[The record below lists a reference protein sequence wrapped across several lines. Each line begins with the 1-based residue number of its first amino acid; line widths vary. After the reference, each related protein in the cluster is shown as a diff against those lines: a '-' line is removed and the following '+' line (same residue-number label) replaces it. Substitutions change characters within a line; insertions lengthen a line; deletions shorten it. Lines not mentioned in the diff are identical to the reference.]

1 MLIDPFS
8 GMISMRYA
16 ARQLL
21 GVSDED
27 FSINFGKFGKPDIS
41 GLAISV
47 SHTSCPDKSQVSIR

>member
-1 MLIDPFS
+1 
-8 GMISMRYA
+8 MRYA

-27 FSINFGKFGKPDIS
+27 FSINFGKFGKPDIA

-47 SHTSCPDKSQVSIR
+47 SHTSCPDMSQVSIR